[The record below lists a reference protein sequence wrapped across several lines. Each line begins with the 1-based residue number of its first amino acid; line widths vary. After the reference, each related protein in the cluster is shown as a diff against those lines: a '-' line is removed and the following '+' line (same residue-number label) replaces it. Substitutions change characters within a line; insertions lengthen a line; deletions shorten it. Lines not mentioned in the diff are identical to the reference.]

1 MITTATQINSII
13 SANSIS
19 DVQIPLNGI
28 VVGFVICLICVFTY
42 FFFTK
47 KKRLNIEDGVM
58 TLSFFGATACL
69 IISLFFS
76 EVDKSINILSFFCSF
91 VFSWLLTKKSSKQE
105 FKELQQE
112 IAKTSY
118 RHIGDVRKATLVT
131 KNRLSELKN
140 KDKILNSDIDGIL
153 DDVEIILQCIVTNE
167 DDWKDMV
174 SKELLEQMK
183 KDEDPEGE
191 DIEQNKKEHKL
202 NTNFSLD
209 FEQISKEISEYL
221 KK

>member
-69 IISLFFS
+69 IISLF
-76 EVDKSINILSFFCSF
+76 
-91 VFSWLLTKKSSKQE
+91 
-105 FKELQQE
+105 
-112 IAKTSY
+112 
-118 RHIGDVRKATLVT
+118 LV
-131 KNRLSELKN
+131 
-140 KDKILNSDIDGIL
+140 
-153 DDVEIILQCIVTNE
+153 
-167 DDWKDMV
+167 
-174 SKELLEQMK
+174 
-183 KDEDPEGE
+183 
-191 DIEQNKKEHKL
+191 KL
-202 NTNFSLD
+202 
-209 FEQISKEISEYL
+209 IKV
-221 KK
+221 